1 MSAKPGTCTGS
12 ASRDIPTCA
21 ASTCGKASKVSRSAR
36 ISRSAATRT
45 TSIRSAPKGRRRP
58 SPTLP
63 PTTFQ
68 QESARHRKREMTE
81 VTELMRPQG
90 EALDTKEVL
99 LNLGPQHPST
109 HGVLRLVLELDGEYV
124 ARVDPHIG
132 YLHRGTEKLAES
144 FTYTQ
149 IFPLTDRLDY
159 VCPPSNNLAFALAVE
174 KLLGIEAPI
183 RAQYIRVMMAE
194 LARISG
200 HLLIT
205 GALPMDLGAMTAL
218 LYAMRE
224 REMIM
229 DLLEMITGA
238 RMHTSFCRVGG
249 VREDLPE
256 GFLPK
261 IREFCEIFPNRI
273 RDYERL
279 LEGNRVFLSRTQGI
293 GVISP
298 EVGIDLGLSGPN
310 LRASGVNWDIR
321 RDEPYEIYDRLD
333 FNVITRKEGDCYA
346 RWQCR
351 VEEMRESVRLIEQCL
366 DQMPEGP
373 FQVDMPTIAFPMDK
387 DRVHCSM
394 EALIQHFDLSAYGFK
409 VPKGE
414 VYSAI
419 EAPKGELGFYIISDG
434 TEKPFRMKVRA
445 PSFVNLQALFG
456 VTNARYLADMIAVL
470 GSLDPVMAEV
480 DK

>member
-1 MSAKPGTCTGS
+1 
-12 ASRDIPTCA
+12 
-21 ASTCGKASKVSRSAR
+21 
-36 ISRSAATRT
+36 
-45 TSIRSAPKGRRRP
+45 
-58 SPTLP
+58 
-63 PTTFQ
+63 
-68 QESARHRKREMTE
+68 MTE
-81 VTELMRPQG
+81 VTELSRPEG
-90 EALDTKEVL
+90 EAPGTKEVL

-124 ARVDPHIG
+124 TRVDPHIG

-229 DLLEMITGA
+229 DLLEMVTGA

-261 IREFCEIFPNRI
+261 IREFCDIFPNRI

-279 LEGNRVFLSRTQGI
+279 LEDNRVFLRRTQGI
-293 GVISP
+293 GVIA
-298 EVGIDLGLSGPN
+298 EKDAIDLGLSGPN
-310 LRASGVNWDIR
+310 LRASGVDWDIR

-333 FNVITRKEGDCYA
+333 FNVITRDEGDCYA
-346 RWQCR
+346 RWRCR
-351 VEEMRESVRLIEQCL
+351 VEEMRESIRIIEQCL
-366 DQMPEGP
+366 EQMPEGP
-373 FQVDMPTIAFPMDK
+373 FQVDMPTIAFPVDK

-434 TEKPFRMKVRA
+434 SPKPFRMKVRA